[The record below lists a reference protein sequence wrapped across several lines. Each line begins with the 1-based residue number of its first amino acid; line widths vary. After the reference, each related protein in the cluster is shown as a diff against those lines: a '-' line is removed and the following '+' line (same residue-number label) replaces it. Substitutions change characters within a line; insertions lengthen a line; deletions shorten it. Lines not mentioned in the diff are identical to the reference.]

1 MHCGKERTIVG
12 LANHT
17 LLIAK
22 DGTERP
28 IADSGAPIRNE
39 KDDMMG
45 VVLIF
50 RDQTR
55 ERRAEQTL
63 RESEERFRQ
72 IYEHMAVGVAE
83 VSLDFI
89 ITGANDAYCRMLGY
103 REEELI
109 GQHLKDF
116 THPEVVEENLHK
128 QARLAKGEIDHYR
141 MEKQFVHKNGHVIY
155 GMLDANL
162 VRDADGTPLYFLGSV
177 LDLTACR
184 QAEKEKVRLEKT
196 FQQAQKLESIGR
208 LAGGVAHDLNNML
221 SPVLG
226 YAEMLLDDT
235 DEYDPRKSAIEAIMH
250 AGSRARDLV
259 RQLLAFG
266 RQQMLDF
273 KPIQVNRLLKKFEP
287 FIRHSIREDIRI
299 HMALAPALPVIEGDN
314 GQLEQVLMNLLVNA
328 QDAMPDGGR
337 LTIETALV
345 ELDEHYAAQH
355 DGVTPGSYVML
366 AMTDTGHGMD
376 QHTRENLF
384 EPFFTTREQHKGTG
398 LGLATV
404 YGIIKQHGGN
414 IWVYSEAGMGATFKV
429 YLPVSDKTDAGEEKQ
444 TADTTLAFS
453 GKETILLV
461 EDNPQVRKLARTIL
475 IRQGYYVLCAENGP
489 EALVLLEN
497 ADTPPDLLLTD
508 VIMPEMNGKQL
519 FKKLAA
525 LYPDL
530 RVVYMSG
537 YTDNVIGR
545 HGIIDNGINF
555 IEKPFSVKTL
565 TTKIHRALHQ

>member
-1 MHCGKERTIVG
+1 
-12 LANHT
+12 
-17 LLIAK
+17 
-22 DGTERP
+22 
-28 IADSGAPIRNE
+28 
-39 KDDMMG
+39 
-45 VVLIF
+45 
-50 RDQTR
+50 
-55 ERRAEQTL
+55 
-63 RESEERFRQ
+63 
-72 IYEHMAVGVAE
+72 
-83 VSLDFI
+83 
-89 ITGANDAYCRMLGY
+89 
-103 REEELI
+103 
-109 GQHLKDF
+109 
-116 THPEVVEENLHK
+116 
-128 QARLAKGEIDHYR
+128 
-141 MEKQFVHKNGHVIY
+141 
-155 GMLDANL
+155 
-162 VRDADGTPLYFLGSV
+162 
-177 LDLTACR
+177 
-184 QAEKEKVRLEKT
+184 
-196 FQQAQKLESIGR
+196 
-208 LAGGVAHDLNNML
+208 
-221 SPVLG
+221 
-226 YAEMLLDDT
+226 
-235 DEYDPRKSAIEAIMH
+235 
-250 AGSRARDLV
+250 
-259 RQLLAFG
+259 
-266 RQQMLDF
+266 
-273 KPIQVNRLLKKFEP
+273 
-287 FIRHSIREDIRI
+287 
-299 HMALAPALPVIEGDN
+299 MALAPALPVIEGDN